1 MAECYKYKHQ
11 SDIKRNFKNNLD
23 IIIEMPRYHAEVL
36 WDLGIELSSASGF
49 AVSSRDQLRTG
60 HTKKVG
66 TNIDQYERISMHE
79 RDTGSMR
86 RESLISMD
94 ATSTSIIQ

>member
-49 AVSSRDQLRTG
+49 AVSSRD
-60 HTKKVG
+60 
-66 TNIDQYERISMHE
+66 
-79 RDTGSMR
+79 
-86 RESLISMD
+86 
-94 ATSTSIIQ
+94 

>member
-23 IIIEMPRYHAEVL
+23 IIIEMPRYHTEVL

-49 AVSSRDQLRTG
+49 AVSSRD
-60 HTKKVG
+60 
-66 TNIDQYERISMHE
+66 
-79 RDTGSMR
+79 
-86 RESLISMD
+86 
-94 ATSTSIIQ
+94 